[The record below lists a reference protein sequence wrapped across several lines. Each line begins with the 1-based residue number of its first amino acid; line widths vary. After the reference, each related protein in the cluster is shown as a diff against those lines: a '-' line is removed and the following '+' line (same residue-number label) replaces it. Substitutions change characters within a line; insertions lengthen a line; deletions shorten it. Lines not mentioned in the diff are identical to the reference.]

1 MTIYRHRIEGT
12 YRARM
17 ADGTLSKAF
26 DSKEELL
33 SLLKKLQRK
42 ERHYTADQARR
53 DMGQVKTP
61 YGWE

>member
-26 DSKEELL
+26 ASKEELL
-33 SLLKKLQRK
+33 SLLGKLQRK
-42 ERHYTADQARR
+42 TRHYTRDEARR
-53 DMGQVKTP
+53 DCGLIKTP